1 MEFVICGVIF
11 VIGVITGFFLR
22 RLFTHRSGT
31 ILVTEQDEKTVYSL
45 ELNEYPEKIGLRKE
59 VVFKVDASQVDLS
72 RE

>member
-1 MEFVICGVIF
+1 MEIVICAVIF
-11 VIGVITGFFLR
+11 IIGVIAGFFLK
-22 RLFTHRSGT
+22 RLVTHPTGT

-45 ELNEYPEKIGLRKE
+45 ELDEYPEKIAFRKE